1 VTDGKIFDRISAVEQ
16 RYSGARRK
24 PPIEVF
30 RLNRPLAGMVAGR
43 KLRMLA
49 DEHFCLVWTVDDW
62 QTVHKS
68 ESRTMGYAGYFADM
82 ETEPGKAE
90 KLIFTMAWKD
100 HWEGRNFEVLLHAE

>member
-1 VTDGKIFDRISAVEQ
+1 
-16 RYSGARRK
+16 
-24 PPIEVF
+24 
-30 RLNRPLAGMVAGR
+30 
-43 KLRMLA
+43 
-49 DEHFCLVWTVDDW
+49 
-62 QTVHKS
+62 VHKS